1 MPVSFLSEAERL
13 RFNSFPKDLSA
24 DDLIA
29 HFSLSSGD
37 LRQIPK
43 SSTPPNQIGFA
54 VQLLCLRF
62 LGFYLADFSSVP
74 KFVIEF
80 VATQIGIEA
89 EEFHSYGEREATLTA
104 HRQIIEKY
112 LAFQH
117 PTETDSARIEN
128 WLLERA
134 LEHDRPT
141 LLLQLLCE
149 RFLQEKIVRP
159 GFSVVERMVTTAR
172 TSAETTIFERL
183 EEIIDDIL
191 SQGLDELLQ
200 SPQPSHPTPLAWLRQ
215 SATSNTP
222 KSILGGLQK
231 LGKLQKWEVG
241 NWNLSAINPNR
252 RKQLAQIGFR
262 STAQALS
269 RMNKIRRY
277 PILLA
282 FLSQLYE
289 EVLDELVEIFDR
301 LLAAISN
308 RTERQ
313 LIQIKQEIAMLA
325 GDNIKILRQLVLIL
339 IDPNIPD
346 QDVRPAIHQVFPEA
360 KLQTTFIEC
369 EKITEPLDEDF
380 FTLVGKRYNYL
391 RQFIPAFL
399 NTLPLDGNVETK
411 GLREAI
417 EIMRLMSENGKRKIP
432 NDAPTDFVNAEWRE
446 YVFDDQGNI
455 VKKYYE
461 LCVMFELRQKLRSGD
476 MWVEGSRRYAR
487 LESYLIPAE
496 DWEKVRPTVCELLNL
511 PTDGMKLL
519 KLRQAELQELYG
531 QFDRFFDDLIQSE
544 RKNSKKPKKN
554 KNEKSLN
561 DLVKEFDPT
570 EHLKPKIQIRMENDR
585 LIVTNLPGEE
595 LSPSSEAL
603 KEEITNR
610 LPEIELTDLL
620 IEVDS
625 WTHFSRFFEHP
636 TGNEPRS
643 PNALQYCYASL
654 LAQACNFGL
663 VQMQRMSGFTYRKL
677 AWHTTWYLREDTL
690 KTAFSELV
698 NFHHHLPLTQFWGGG
713 TLSSS
718 DGQRF
723 PVTVKTRNAV
733 SIPRYFGYGKGL
745 TYYTWTSDQY
755 SQYGTK
761 VIPSTIRDAT
771 YVLDEI
777 LDNETELTILEH
789 TTDTAGYTDL
799 VFGLFDLLGLQFSP
813 RLADIAGKT
822 LYRIDKTIKYKNIDS
837 LITGTINLD
846 LIIRHW
852 DEILRVIGSLKLG
865 QVTASLL
872 VSKLQAPQ
880 QKNAL
885 TKALQEYGKL
895 NETIFILRYLQ
906 EPEYQKKIKLQL
918 NKGEALHA
926 LRRDVFIANEGKIR
940 HRTHEDQLNQAA
952 CLNLVVNAI
961 TIWNTVYMQ
970 AAIEQLKSEGYEV
983 KDEDIKELSPARSEH
998 INMYGKYYFNVEEG
1012 LKRKE
1017 LRELRKPENS
1027 LLWK

>member
-1 MPVSFLSEAERL
+1 MPVSFLSESERL
-13 RFNSFPKDLSA
+13 RFNSFPKDLSI

-29 HFSLSSGD
+29 HFTLTNSDGQ
-37 LRQIPK
+37 QIPQNA
-43 SSTPPNQIGFA
+43 SVTNRLGFA
-54 VQLLCLRF
+54 LQLVLLRF
-62 LGFYLADFSSVP
+62 LGFHLTNLCSLP
-74 KFVIEF
+74 KTVLDF
-80 VATQIGIEA
+80 VASQIEVESEVIN
-89 EEFHSYGEREATLTA
+89 SYGEREQTRTN
-104 HRQIIEKY
+104 HQRQIEKY
-112 LAFQH
+112 LQFHH
-117 PTETDSARIEN
+117 PSESDFSRIED

-159 GFSVVERMVTTAR
+159 GFSVVERMVATAR
-172 TSAETTIFERL
+172 NSAETAIFQRL
-183 EEIIDDIL
+183 EVIIGEIL
-191 SQGLDELLQ
+191 SQDLDGLLLA
-200 SPQPSHPTPLAWLRQ
+200 PQPSHPTPLAWLRQ

-231 LGKLQKWEVG
+231 FSQLIQWEVG
-241 NWNLSAINPNR
+241 TWNLSAINPNR

-301 LLAAISN
+301 LLAAIAN

-313 LIQIKQEIAMLA
+313 LIQIKQEIALMA
-325 GDNIKILRQLVLIL
+325 GDKIKLLQNLVSII
-339 IDPNIPD
+339 IDPNVAD
-346 QDVRPAIHQVFPEA
+346 ENLRPAIHQFFPEA

-369 EKITEPLDEDF
+369 EKINEPLDEDF
-380 FTLVGKRYNYL
+380 FTLVGKKYNYL

-399 NTLPLDGNVETK
+399 RTLPLDGNVETK
-411 GLREAI
+411 GLRDAI
-417 EIMRLMSENGKRKIP
+417 GILREMDETGKRKLP
-432 NDAPTDFVNAEWRE
+432 NDAPTDFVNAEWQE
-446 YVFDDQGNI
+446 YVFDDKRKI

-461 LCVMFELRQKLRSGD
+461 LCVMFELRLRLRSGD

-511 PTDGMKLL
+511 PADGMKLL

-531 QFDRFFDDLIQSE
+531 QFDRFFDELIQTQD
-544 RKNSKKPKKN
+544 KKSKKNRKLEDIIK
-554 KNEKSLN
+554 
-561 DLVKEFDPT
+561 DFDPT
-570 EHLKPKIQIRMENDR
+570 AHLKPKIQIRMENDR
-585 LIVTNLPGEE
+585 LIVTKLPGEE
-595 LSPSSEAL
+595 ISPSSQAL

-625 WTHFSRFFEHP
+625 WTRFSRFFEHP
-636 TGNEPRS
+636 SGNEPRS
-643 PNALQYCYASL
+643 PNALQHCYASL

-663 VQMQRMSGFTYRKL
+663 VQMQRMSGLTYRKL
-677 AWHTTWYLREDTL
+677 AWYSTWYLREDTL
-690 KTAFSELV
+690 KSAFSELV
-698 NFHHHLPLTQFWGGG
+698 NFHYHLPLAQFWGGG

-813 RLADIAGKT
+813 RLADIADKT
-822 LYRIDKTIKYKNIDS
+822 LYRIDKTIKYKNINS
-837 LITGTINLD
+837 LITGQINLD

-865 QVTASLL
+865 RVTASLL
-872 VSKLQAPQ
+872 ISKLQAPQ

-895 NETIFILRYLQ
+895 NETIFILKYLQ

-940 HRTHEDQLNQAA
+940 HRTQEDQLNQAM

-961 TIWNTVYMQ
+961 TVWNTVYMQ

-998 INMYGKYYFNVEEG
+998 INMFGRYYFNVEEG

-1017 LRELRKPENS
+1017 LRELRKPENN